1 MKSIITSGLLLGA
14 AHGLMAPAIAGP
26 YVNVE
31 SETGFK
37 GGNYDSS
44 VIHSHVGY
52 EQKVSDSTTV
62 YGQVGPSVV
71 FEDGEQLSTRL
82 GAKVGGKIAVNQSA
96 DVYGEVKML
105 TGTTNK
111 YGLKAGVKYRF

>member
-1 MKSIITSGLLLGA
+1 MKSTIIAGLLLGA
-14 AHGLMAPAIAGP
+14 AHGIAAPAFAGP

-37 GGNYDSS
+37 GGSYDAS

-52 EQKVSDSTTV
+52 EQKVSPSTTV

-82 GAKVGGKIAVNQSA
+82 GGKVGGKIAVNKA
-96 DVYGEVKML
+96 TDVYGEVKML